1 MVETSCLFNSLQTP
15 EFRADKAGRFGIA
28 RRVWTKQDQPGT
40 LSSFGMNW
48 DAINAVS
55 QFVSSIAVVLSVLY
69 LGIQVHR
76 STRIARVAAQDA
88 AASAVRDV
96 TNTFMENAEMS
107 RIWGTGLENL
117 STLSIEDQ
125 ARFFH
130 ASHQFLKALET
141 IHFHY
146 LNGLMD
152 KQLWLGWQE
161 LLRHYITAPGIEQ
174 YWKRRSTLFSARF
187 REYIDQLDPVPDRR
201 TVGTLLGGLPT
212 DNIEKPGPGSEIEQ
226 A

>member
-1 MVETSCLFNSLQTP
+1 
-15 EFRADKAGRFGIA
+15 
-28 RRVWTKQDQPGT
+28 
-40 LSSFGMNW
+40 MNW
-48 DAINAVS
+48 DAINAIS

-76 STRIARVAAQDA
+76 STRIAKVAAQDA

-107 RIWGTGLENL
+107 RIWGVGLEKID
-117 STLSIEDQ
+117 TLSVEDQ

-130 ASHQFLKALET
+130 AAHQFLKALET

-146 LNGLMD
+146 VNGLMD

-161 LLRHYITAPGIEQ
+161 LLRHYITAPGIVQ
-174 YWKRRSTLFSARF
+174 YWSRRTELFSERF
-187 REYIDQLDPVPDRR
+187 RDFVDRLEPAPDRR
-201 TVGTLLGGLPT
+201 TVGILFG
-212 DNIEKPGPGSEIEQ
+212 EKEQ
-226 A
+226 PSP

>member
-1 MVETSCLFNSLQTP
+1 
-15 EFRADKAGRFGIA
+15 
-28 RRVWTKQDQPGT
+28 
-40 LSSFGMNW
+40 MNW
-48 DAINAVS
+48 DAINAIS

-76 STRIARVAAQDA
+76 STRIAKVAAQDA
-88 AASAVRDV
+88 AASAVREV

-107 RIWGTGLENL
+107 RIWGIGLEKL
-117 STLSIEDQ
+117 ETLSAEDQ

-130 ASHQFLKALET
+130 AAHQFLKALET

-161 LLRHYITAPGIEQ
+161 LLRHYIASPGIEQ
-174 YWKRRSTLFSARF
+174 YWKRRQPLFSARF
-187 REYIDQLDPVPDRR
+187 RDYVNGLEPIGDRR
-201 TVGTLLGGLPT
+201 TVANLLGKE
-212 DNIEKPGPGSEIEQ
+212 DR
-226 A
+226 

>member
-1 MVETSCLFNSLQTP
+1 M
-15 EFRADKAGRFGIA
+15 
-28 RRVWTKQDQPGT
+28 
-40 LSSFGMNW
+40 GMNW
-48 DAINAVS
+48 EAINAVS

-76 STRIARVAAQDA
+76 STRVARVAAQDA

-96 TNTFMENAEMS
+96 TNTFMENAEMA
-107 RIWGTGLENL
+107 RIWGAGLEDLN
-117 STLSIEDQ
+117 TLSAEDQ

-130 ASHQFLKALET
+130 ATHQFLKALET

-161 LLRHYITAPGIEQ
+161 LLRQYIAAPGIAQ
-174 YWKRRSTLFSARF
+174 YWSVRNQLFSARF
-187 REYIDQLDPVPDRR
+187 CEFINQLEPVRDRR
-201 TVGTLLGGLPT
+201 TVGNLLGQE
-212 DNIEKPGPGSEIEQ
+212 DRSK
-226 A
+226 

>member
-1 MVETSCLFNSLQTP
+1 
-15 EFRADKAGRFGIA
+15 
-28 RRVWTKQDQPGT
+28 
-40 LSSFGMNW
+40 MNW
-48 DAINAVS
+48 EAINAVS

-76 STRIARVAAQDA
+76 STRVAKVAAQDA

-107 RIWGTGLENL
+107 RIWGAGLEDLNAL
-117 STLSIEDQ
+117 SAEDQ

-130 ASHQFLKALET
+130 ATHQFLKALET

-152 KQLWLGWQE
+152 EQLWRGWQE
-161 LLRHYITAPGIEQ
+161 MLRHYIAAPGIAR
-174 YWKRRSTLFSARF
+174 YWDIRSQLFSARF
-187 REYIDQLDPVPDRR
+187 REFISHLEPLHDRR
-201 TVGTLLGGLPT
+201 TVGSLLRQEDRP
-212 DNIEKPGPGSEIEQ
+212 E
-226 A
+226 

>member
-1 MVETSCLFNSLQTP
+1 
-15 EFRADKAGRFGIA
+15 
-28 RRVWTKQDQPGT
+28 
-40 LSSFGMNW
+40 MNW
-48 DAINAVS
+48 EAINAVS

-69 LGIQVHR
+69 LAVQVHR
-76 STRIARVAAQDA
+76 STRVAKVAAQDA

-107 RIWGTGLENL
+107 RIWGTGLEDLGQL
-117 STLSIEDQ
+117 SPEDQ

-130 ASHQFLKALET
+130 AAHQFLKALET

-161 LLRHYITAPGIEQ
+161 LLRHYITAPGIAR
-174 YWKRRSTLFSARF
+174 YWSIRTELFSARF
-187 REYIDQLDPVPDRR
+187 RAFLDTLEPVHDRR
-201 TVGTLLGGLPT
+201 TVGTLLRK
-212 DNIEKPGPGSEIEQ
+212 E
-226 A
+226 

>member
-1 MVETSCLFNSLQTP
+1 
-15 EFRADKAGRFGIA
+15 
-28 RRVWTKQDQPGT
+28 
-40 LSSFGMNW
+40 MNW
-48 DAINAVS
+48 EAINAVS
-55 QFVSSIAVVLSVLY
+55 QFVSSITVVLSVLY

-76 STRIARVAAQDA
+76 STRVAKVAAQDA

-107 RIWGTGLENL
+107 RIWGAGLENL
-117 STLSIEDQ
+117 KTLSAEDQ

-130 ASHQFLKALET
+130 ATHQFLKALET

-161 LLRHYITAPGIEQ
+161 LLRHYIAAPGIAQ
-174 YWKRRSTLFSARF
+174 YWNVRHQLFSARF
-187 REYIDQLDPVPDRR
+187 CEFINQLEPVRDRR
-201 TVGTLLGGLPT
+201 TVGNLLGQE
-212 DNIEKPGPGSEIEQ
+212 DRSR
-226 A
+226 